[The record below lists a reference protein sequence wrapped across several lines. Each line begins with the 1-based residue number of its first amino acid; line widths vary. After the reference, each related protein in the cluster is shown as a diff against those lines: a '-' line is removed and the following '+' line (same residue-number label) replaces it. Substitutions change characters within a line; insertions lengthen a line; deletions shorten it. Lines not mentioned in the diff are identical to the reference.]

1 MDGNGQED
9 PLIFHYMGG
18 HLVPFATR
26 DDLIKQIP
34 MIKRK
39 HQSYLDYAQI
49 SGPKDMFEKELLDQI
64 RKKAVKNLSSGI
76 WWNKGKEG
84 FQFEPFPIEAQ
95 FSPIRD
101 MVIVESENGTK
112 SLIAVGNFDGF
123 RNDLGRNSAQAI
135 QMLTW
140 SKGKWKSMQLSPQIA
155 KSWGEYRKI
164 APITIKGEKCW
175 IAVRN
180 NDSPVFLQLNP

>member
-1 MDGNGQED
+1 
-9 PLIFHYMGG
+9 MGG
-18 HLVPFATR
+18 NLVPFATR

-39 HQSYLDYAQI
+39 HESYVDYAQI
-49 SGPKDMFEKELLDQI
+49 MGPEDLFEKELLDQI
-64 RKKAVKNLSSGI
+64 RKVPVKNLSSGI
-76 WWNKGKEG
+76 WWNKGEEG
-84 FQFEPFPIEAQ
+84 FQFEQFPMEAQ

-101 MVIVESENGTK
+101 MVLLEGGDGSK

-135 QMLTW
+135 QVLSW
-140 SKGKWKSMQLSPQIA
+140 SQGKWKSKPVSPEIS
-155 KSWGEYRKI
+155 KYWGEYRKI
-164 APITIKGEKCW
+164 APITVNGEKCW

-180 NDSPVFLQLNP
+180 NDSPVFLKIAL